1 MPVGGAILA
10 NLDSIDLA
18 ILDAL
23 QDNARISVVD
33 LAKRVNLSPTP
44 CTLRLRRMEQDG
56 VIAGYYARL
65 NPKALGQA
73 LLVLVTVS
81 LKATDEAT
89 LKAFNTAVRPVYPEP
104 KPVVLVSVIDLSVV
118 PRFLHRAVKPKL
130 EQAYDQAARE
140 IPKGYNPVDYVFLL
154 PDWNGSVTK
163 TFKAKGTDK
172 AAAIV
177 VIDPAGRVTG
187 SYQGPQPGSATL
199 ALVSKAL
206 NGG

>member
-1 MPVGGAILA
+1 MTSNGTDPYTFFPAGQPAPDFTLTAVKSGLE
-10 NLDSIDLA
+10 
-18 ILDAL
+18 
-23 QDNARISVVD
+23 ISLRSCAGMVLGLVFHGRETVQAVV
-33 LAKRVNLSPTP
+33 
-44 CTLRLRRMEQDG
+44 E
-56 VIAGYYARL
+56 I
-65 NPKALGQA
+65 
-73 LLVLVTVS
+73 
-81 LKATDEAT
+81 
-89 LKAFNTAVRPVYPEP
+89 NTAVRPVYPEP

-118 PRFLHRAVKPKL
+118 PRFLQRAVKPML

-187 SYQGPQPGSATL
+187 SYQGPQPGDAAL
-199 ALVSKAL
+199 ALVRKAL
-206 NGG
+206 NGD